1 MKKLVLAAAFAAISS
16 AAFAQ
21 MPPYSELDANTDGM
35 VSPEEAKA
43 KMPNM
48 TDDQWK
54 MADANGDGMLTAEE
68 YTKMEGK

>member
-1 MKKLVLAAAFAAISS
+1 MKKLVLAAAFAALSS
-16 AAFAQ
+16 AAYAQ
-21 MPPYSELDANTDGM
+21 MPPYAELDANADGS

-48 TDDQWK
+48 TDEMWK
-54 MADANGDGMLTAEE
+54 KADADADGKLTAEE